1 MEKNKINPSTVRC
14 LKKRFKNLS
23 DAEIIKLAS
32 EITKKYLKK
41 NKEKL
46 EKQAKWDQRQ
56 NEEAI
61 DKELL
66 YLKLFFNSL

>member
-1 MEKNKINPSTVRC
+1 MEKNKINPSTVRW
-14 LKKRFKNLS
+14 LKKRIKNLS
-23 DAEIIKLAS
+23 DAEIIELAS

-46 EKQAKWDQRQ
+46 EKQAKWDQRH

-61 DKELL
+61 SKELL
-66 YLKLFFNSL
+66 FFKLFSAD